1 MDNSGYVIQE
11 SFDKQ
16 IGRELW
22 KTISPCRDL
31 EATQKHFDRLERR
44 NPNSGRFRI
53 FYDAPDLMRI
63 GAICEG

>member
-22 KTISPCRDL
+22 KTISICRDL
-31 EATQKHFDRLERR
+31 QATQKHFDRLERR